1 MPEYMIGAMSG
12 LWRSTEFAQWENMDE
27 VPVIYAGRFTF
38 LQDSTR
44 VYE

>member
-12 LWRSTEFAQWENMDE
+12 LKRNAEFAQWENRGK